1 MIITEWHQVEV
12 SYPLDWR
19 HAMKWVTK
27 CAMGWVTNYKA
38 FIETNMTEY
47 FSPVYD
53 LPSHLTLSLN
63 SLKWPGC
70 DNINKITH
78 LT

>member
-1 MIITEWHQVEV
+1 MMGDNNRMAPSHGTLLI
-12 SYPLDWR
+12 
-19 HAMKWVTK
+19 KWVTK
-27 CAMGWVTNYKA
+27 CVMGWVTNYKA

-47 FSPVYD
+47 CSSVYE

-63 SLKWPGC
+63 SLKWPRC